1 MHLQR
6 LQNHQFAFSKL
17 LQDQGDMSEFKLI
30 QEQFSVMKQAFLSL
44 EAKQCVMD
52 AMESDQHFVESTD
65 VDKIE
70 ILEQEIKESKAQITQ
85 VKRGSEA
92 MKAQLRRVIT
102 NLREQMQR
110 LNASRLAFMTE
121 YNKENQQKFR
131 INKNELVNINA
142 TSNLLGKTDDAN
154 LSLDTEDRC
163 KAVIAAQE
171 RAMNTLSAE
180 VASIEASI
188 QQIQN
193 RNAATEALIASEKA
207 KLASLKAS
215 RGESAPQVQSLENE
229 RNWYLAVTK
238 LMSTLGGFEVDV
250 SQMTASKT
258 MRIRFKPLDMPPRPF
273 DKSSTIR
280 KSKEGVLIVKYN
292 DSGDK
297 FVKAE
302 FFVKDEDRARIQQ
315 QQQQQHGP
323 SSMLSSS
330 SSFTPLQSV
339 TAVTSVTLA
348 RPGYVGIDVR
358 DVAIYA
364 VEQQDL
370 PLLVREVQRRLL
382 RM

>member
-1 MHLQR
+1 M
-6 LQNHQFAFSKL
+6 
-17 LQDQGDMSEFKLI
+17 
-30 QEQFSVMKQAFLSL
+30 MKQAFLSL

-85 VKRGSEA
+85 VKSSSEA

-110 LNASRLAFMTE
+110 LNASRLAFMAE

-163 KAVIAAQE
+163 KGVIAAQE
-171 RAMNTLSAE
+171 KAMNTLSAE

-193 RNAATEALIASEKA
+193 KNAATEALIASEKA
-207 KLASLKAS
+207 KLAALKAS

-238 LMSTLGGFEVDV
+238 LMSTLGGFEVDT
-250 SQMTASKT
+250 SQMAASKT
-258 MRIRFKPLDMPPRPF
+258 MRIRFKPLEMPPRPF
-273 DKSSTIR
+273 DKSSVNR
-280 KSKEGVLIVKYN
+280 RSKEGVLIVKYN
-292 DSGDK
+292 DSGDR

-315 QQQQQHGP
+315 QQQQQQYGS

-330 SSFTPLQSV
+330 DSFGSSSSTSTSAFPSV
-339 TAVTSVTLA
+339 TAATSA
-348 RPGYVGIDVR
+348 RPGYVGVDVR
-358 DVAIYA
+358 DVAAYA

-370 PLLVREVQRRLL
+370 PLLVREAQRKLL
-382 RM
+382 RL